1 SRDASCRVA
10 LQLHRLAAS
19 CPLVEG
25 LYLNDSDSMLQLLCA
40 PSQLRTDILAWIC
53 TRYSTLFIFCHTKTT
68 SYTTVVCF
76 FIFLFFFGQLEIA
89 ALGQEL
95 MLCKSGDLDLIRGN
109 ASAHRQLRFLEQ
121 LLTLI
126 PSCQKPAG
134 NRTDGEALL
143 NEVFAA
149 ENLPNLTQAL
159 KPTFYPWP
167 THINTYAV
175 IILLHALYLLLPC
188 SCDAADERPI
198 HCAASG
204 WLFMISKI
212 LLMHWTEKFFS
223 CSPQC
228 DFLIDEDSPAV
239 FSLNA
244 LRVAACDLQQLMS
257 TFSHVYETDLRAY
270 CNRDIP
276 HFSKETDIFHRVHQL
291 LLALNKLR
299 SLSVHE
305 SESCRI
311 KSPDVAAPH
320 QKPLLTSQSFSSFS
334 KCPLTFRV
342 MVTSLTCVGSSFP
355 VTSFRCCFT
364 SFSRAQMSP
373 STFRTSVNLRLPLV
387 TSV

>member
-1 SRDASCRVA
+1 MAGALTESQLVHQVYAS
-10 LQLHRLAAS
+10 LQAAS

-53 TRYSTLFIFCHTKTT
+53 TSINPSFADSKAMSRRSSEPEGLNK
-68 SYTTVVCF
+68 
-76 FIFLFFFGQLEIA
+76 EIA

-121 LLTLI
+121 LLTLV

-167 THINTYAV
+167 THINTTLQRETKSANKASREESAD
-175 IILLHALYLLLPC
+175 IDALLQLTQSALAKLQ
-188 SCDAADERPI
+188 SE
-198 HCAASG
+198 
-204 WLFMISKI
+204 
-212 LLMHWTEKFFS
+212 
-223 CSPQC
+223 C

-291 LLALNKLR
+291 LLACNTELEMLK
-299 SLSVHE
+299 E
-305 SESCRI
+305 
-311 KSPDVAAPH
+311 
-320 QKPLLTSQSFSSFS
+320 
-334 KCPLTFRV
+334 
-342 MVTSLTCVGSSFP
+342 
-355 VTSFRCCFT
+355 
-364 SFSRAQMSP
+364 
-373 STFRTSVNLRLPLV
+373 V
-387 TSV
+387 TSVSASVSEEVKRLQTQPQYWRHGEKRTLHEQIEEITKRIGEFLTELQS